1 MLARTRVHSRNAYRK
16 RNADMSTNLLS
27 FKELDVLLMHA
38 QTEILAF
45 PCNQFGY
52 QESGCDVD
60 IKEFAKKKG
69 AQFTMMSKIDVVR
82 ACLQCVQQL

>member
-1 MLARTRVHSRNAYRK
+1 
-16 RNADMSTNLLS
+16 MSTNLLS
-27 FKELDVLLMHA
+27 FIKELDVLLMHA

-69 AQFTMMSKIDVVR
+69 AKFTIMSKIDVVR
-82 ACLQCVQQL
+82 ACLQCVRQL